1 MTERHIQNDILRDLG
16 ARPDIRL
23 FRQNVGEAWV
33 GTFVSFK
40 NGRLILDNARRF
52 FAGLCVGSSDLI
64 GWQTVVVTPD
74 MIGQRVAIFTG
85 IEVKAKRGSPTT
97 EQRAFTGAVNLA
109 GGRAGFARSVDEARI
124 IVGAE
129 HEVQTKPSEIHKFCS
144 CGRRCEAASAETCAA
159 CAALHRVAGTP

>member
-33 GTFVSFK
+33 GVFVSFK
-40 NGRLILDNARRF
+40 NGLLILDNARRF

-64 GWQTVVVTPD
+64 GWRTVVVTPD

-129 HEVQTKPSEIHKFCS
+129 HEQESAGIRNLCS
-144 CGRRCEAASAETCAA
+144 CGRRCEAASAETCDA
-159 CAALHRVAGTP
+159 CAALHRVAPTP

>member
-33 GTFVSFK
+33 GVFVSFR

-64 GWQTVVVTPD
+64 GWRTVVVTPD
-74 MIGQRVAIFTG
+74 MVGQRVAVFVG
-85 IEVKAKRGSPTT
+85 VEVKAPRGSPTT
-97 EQRAFTGAVNLA
+97 EQRAFTGAVNSA

-124 IVGAE
+124 IIRAE
-129 HEVQTKPSEIHKFCS
+129 HEKSDD
-144 CGRRCEAASAETCAA
+144 R
-159 CAALHRVAGTP
+159 

>member
-33 GTFVSFK
+33 GVFVSFK

-64 GWQTVVVTPD
+64 GWRTVVVTPD
-74 MIGQRVAIFTG
+74 MVGQRVAIFTG
-85 IEVKAKRGSPTT
+85 IEVKAPRGSPTT
-97 EQRAFTGAVNLA
+97 EQRAFTGAVNSA

-129 HEVQTKPSEIHKFCS
+129 HEISNTETIKRCA
-144 CGRRCEAASAETCAA
+144 CGRRCEAASAETCTA

>member
-74 MIGQRVAIFTG
+74 MIGQRVAVFVG
-85 IEVKAKRGSPTT
+85 IEVKAPRGSPTT
-97 EQRAFTGAVNLA
+97 EQRAFTGAVNSA

-124 IVGAE
+124 IVGADYE
-129 HEVQTKPSEIHKFCS
+129 YERAEIRNCCS
-144 CGRRCEAASAETCAA
+144 CGRRCEAASAETCDA
-159 CAALHRVAGTP
+159 CAALHRVAPDP

>member
-33 GTFVSFK
+33 GVFVSFK

-64 GWQTVVVTPD
+64 GWRTVVVTPD
-74 MIGQRVAIFTG
+74 MVGQRVAVFAA

-129 HEVQTKPSEIHKFCS
+129 HEQESAGIRNLCS
-144 CGRRCEAASAETCAA
+144 CGRRCEAASAETCDA
-159 CAALHRVAGTP
+159 CAALHRVAPTP